1 VIWSVR
7 IGDMDGNTY
16 TLVSADMD
24 GLTCTECGRVA
35 RACLGLSEA
44 LCDRCC
50 ERNLKIGAVRA
61 EVYSLPTVKE

>member
-1 VIWSVR
+1 VIWSIR
-7 IGDMDGNTY
+7 IGNMFGETS

-50 ERNLKIGAVRA
+50 ERHLKIGKVRD